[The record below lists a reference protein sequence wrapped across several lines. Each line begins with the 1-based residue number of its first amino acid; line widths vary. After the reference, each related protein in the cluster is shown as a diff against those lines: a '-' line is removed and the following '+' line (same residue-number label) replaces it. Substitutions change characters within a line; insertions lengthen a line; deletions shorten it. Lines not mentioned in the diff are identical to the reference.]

1 MAVGEHPEAMHLITD
16 EIDDMTSR
24 YLAVLARTLPDVPYE
39 VLLFRFGVAK
49 DLINRVLRQGP
60 VREWLHRHASGDDDV
75 LFEQLIDFLV
85 GAFSGPVH
93 AS

>member
-1 MAVGEHPEAMHLITD
+1 MKSGALIVYEALPE
-16 EIDDMTSR
+16 
-24 YLAVLARTLPDVPYE
+24 VPYE

-75 LFEQLIDFLV
+75 LFEELIDFLV
-85 GAFSGPVH
+85 GAFSGPVR